1 MNRSMLL
8 YLTALLLLA
17 GCTADTL
24 MPEATDG
31 RVPIGISV
39 SDNNDVPTRAG
50 THIQKSQFDAGETF
64 NVYFSSG
71 ADIENAQF
79 TTINSL
85 GITEVATSSAQPYFT
100 KEATEIDM
108 HAYYPQTMNQNITKF
123 TVQQDQTTTENYKQS
138 DLMYAYAHATKSGK
152 AVIAPLQFEHKFA
165 KIVAMVTAGDSV
177 QKIYSVRIVGG
188 YRTIS
193 LVDGMTCALGSKYE
207 DPNSLS
213 DHIAMYDNPDG
224 VTEVICAAMLP
235 PQDINEEFIEVVT
248 DNGNYLYTLTKV
260 LQGSHTYN
268 IAFTVGATKK
278 TPAEEKPDADGMK
291 YSSNVLAIDP
301 ILDNPTYTGEAFKPA
316 VKVRDKSDGYKLL
329 TEGTHYQL
337 AYANNTNAG
346 TATVIAVGIGNYLGE
361 AVSATFDIEKAT
373 ATISY
378 DVTSVEKSVIDLRFT
393 NPLTNTG
400 DGVVS
405 YKSSN
410 PDVATVSALTGKV
423 EIKNAGTA
431 TITAAVTDGENYTYS
446 VKSASYDITV
456 TEFTIAALKNWVNDD
471 NTSTRYYGYYVSKTG
486 NLHADYVAGDI
497 GRVAY
502 YANYDVDAS
511 VSGSR
516 ILVMA
521 LQDVGNYVWSSV
533 GVQRNIASESGYS
546 NTKRLQAYGS
556 SLHPAAYAAW
566 RYYADQPDGA
576 SNWFLPSTSQWANMM
591 VTAQMSGTGNV
602 GFSLN
607 YWTSNEYDANLAWSV
622 TAAGNMTNNAKTTIF
637 AVRPCFAY

>member
-1 MNRSMLL
+1 MNRSMLF
-8 YLTALLLLA
+8 LTALLLLA
-17 GCTADTL
+17 GCTTDTL
-24 MPEATDG
+24 MPETTDG

-39 SDNNDVPTRAG
+39 SDKNNVPTRAG
-50 THIQKSQFDAGETF
+50 TQIQKSQFDADETIH
-64 NVYFSSG
+64 VYFQNG
-71 ADIENAQF
+71 ADVESAQF

-85 GITEVATSSAQPYFT
+85 GATEVAASSVQPYFA
-100 KEATEIDM
+100 KEATEVNL
-108 HAYYPQTMNQNITKF
+108 HAYYPKTVNQNTTKF
-123 TVQQDQTTTENYKQS
+123 GVQQDQTTTENFKKS
-138 DLMYAYAHATKSGK
+138 DLMYAYAKATKSGT
-152 AVIAPLQFEHKFA
+152 AVTAPLQFEHKFA

-177 QKIYSVRIVGG
+177 QKIYGIRIVGG
-188 YRTIS
+188 YRTVS
-193 LVDGMTCALGSKYE
+193 LTDGMTCALGSKYE

-213 DHIAMYDNPDG
+213 DHILMYDNPDG

-248 DNGNYLYTLTKV
+248 DNGNYLYTLTKE

-278 TPAEEKPDADGMK
+278 TPAEEKPDADGMN

-301 ILDNPTYTGEAFKPA
+301 ITDNPTYTGEAFTPS
-316 VKVRDKSDGYKLL
+316 VKVRDKQNGYKLL
-329 TEGTHYQL
+329 TKDTDYQL

-346 TATVIAVGIGNYLGE
+346 TATVIAVGIGSYLGE
-361 AVSATFDIEKAT
+361 AVSATFNIEKAT
-373 ATISY
+373 AEISY

-393 NPLTNTG
+393 NPLTNKG

-423 EIKNAGTA
+423 EIKSSGTA
-431 TITAAVTDGENYTYS
+431 TITATVADGENYTYS
-446 VKSASYDITV
+446 VKSVSYDITV
-456 TEFTIAALKNWVNDD
+456 TEFTIAALKNWVNDG
-471 NTSTRYYGYYVSKTG
+471 NTSTRYYGYYVDKAG
-486 NLHADYVAGDI
+486 NLHADYATGDI

-502 YANYDVDAS
+502 YAPYDVDAS
-511 VSGSR
+511 ISGSR

-521 LQDVGNYVWSSV
+521 LNDVGNYVWSSSSI
-533 GVQRNIASESGYS
+533 QRSVASESGYS

-556 SLHPAAYAAW
+556 SHHPAAYAAW

-576 SNWFLPSTSQWANMM
+576 SNWFLPSTTQWANMM

-607 YWTSNEYDANLAWSV
+607 YWTSNEYDSNWAWAV
-622 TAAGNMTNNAKTTIF
+622 TAAGNMTNSPKTSVF
-637 AVRPCFAY
+637 GVRPCFAY